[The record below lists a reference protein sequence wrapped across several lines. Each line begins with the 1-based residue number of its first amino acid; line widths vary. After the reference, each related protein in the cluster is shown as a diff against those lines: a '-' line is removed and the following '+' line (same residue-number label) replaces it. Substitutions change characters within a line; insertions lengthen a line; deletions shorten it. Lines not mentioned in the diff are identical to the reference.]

1 MSRKIKFHAF
11 QVLFRLFAFLADKSG
26 GWRVFVRPK
35 LLIGSII
42 VGLGLTVPGH
52 IQAQNQNINQQQKKK
67 SDSTDTP
74 INKTKVS
81 KPVVD
86 ITCYI
91 TIPVTQ
97 EYEEKVF
104 EFTDQKPLFPGGE
117 TELTDYISKN
127 LKYPKIAK
135 ENGIQGKVI
144 CRFVITKTG
153 LIEKVEVVRLLD
165 PLCDK
170 EAIRLVKSLPKF
182 IPGKQNGV
190 NVNVWYILPI
200 IFKLTK

>member
-1 MSRKIKFHAF
+1 LEDVCTTETINRVDHCGIGIDSTRTYTGTEPKH
-11 QVLFRLFAFLADKSG
+11 KS
-26 GWRVFVRPK
+26 
-35 LLIGSII
+35 
-42 VGLGLTVPGH
+42 TTE
-52 IQAQNQNINQQQKKK
+52 KK